1 MERKKDIKPFFIA
14 IGPEKT
20 GTSWLYE
27 NLKEHPEIK
36 MNSIKEIR
44 YLWEN
49 QYVGNVNLVNK
60 VFGKHWHLYSNRNKL
75 KNGAKSF
82 LYFLLKRRQLKWKEL
97 RWHLRFF
104 FFKHNE
110 KWYRSLFDRTKVTGD
125 ITPKYCELNEKHVK
139 LFHDTVPEAKIIIS
153 LRDPIERQ
161 WSWMKMSLLKHRG
174 LEHLNQIDKSKIEAC
189 VKDNAMIQSN
199 DYKSLIDRWSSIFGK
214 ENVLVLFFDELHANP
229 TQFLSRVEQ
238 FLNLEAHTYEG
249 ISKFSNK
256 GLDIE
261 IPSEIEEKL
270 MKLNRENIFK
280 MQGYLNPEQVNRWL
294 QRYE

>member
-1 MERKKDIKPFFIA
+1 
-14 IGPEKT
+14 
-20 GTSWLYE
+20 
-27 NLKEHPEIK
+27 
-36 MNSIKEIR
+36 
-44 YLWEN
+44 
-49 QYVGNVNLVNK
+49 
-60 VFGKHWHLYSNRNKL
+60 
-75 KNGAKSF
+75 
-82 LYFLLKRRQLKWKEL
+82 L